1 MLIQLTRIFPI
12 LWCLLFIN
20 RGNPNSSSPLS
31 KFSSEWNDTKYLKCN
46 TASGATYMS
55 GKEKVVIYILNL
67 LRANPRLFANT
78 VVKKYP
84 EYSHN
89 DNLRRVSE
97 YKSLIKTLQNA
108 EPLPIVNPD
117 ALCYASAEC
126 HAASSGRRGY
136 IGHERKDANCRSK
149 QHFNG
154 ECCEYGHD
162 DALDILL
169 TLLIDQNVPGLP
181 HRKICLGPYKSVA
194 VSIQPH
200 KSFRYN
206 SVIDFAF

>member
-12 LWCLLFIN
+12 LWCLLFIDRSN
-20 RGNPNSSSPLS
+20 SNPSTPLS
-31 KFSSEWNDTKYLKCN
+31 KFSSEWNDSKYLKCN
-46 TASGATYMS
+46 TASGTNYMS
-55 GKEKVVIYILNL
+55 AKEKEVIYILNL

-78 VVKKYP
+78 VLKKYP
-84 EYSHN
+84 EYSRN

-97 YKSLIKTLQNA
+97 YKSLLKTLQNV
-108 EPLPIVNPD
+108 EPLPLLNPD

-126 HAASSGRRGY
+126 HAASAGRRGY
-136 IGHERKDANCRSK
+136 IGHERKEAGCRSK

-162 DALDILL
+162 NALDILM
-169 TLLIDQNVPGLP
+169 TLLIDQNVAGLP
-181 HRKICLGPYKSVA
+181 HRKICLGPYKAVG

-200 KSFRYN
+200 KAYRYN
-206 SVIDFAF
+206 SVLDFYF

>member
-12 LWCLLFIN
+12 LWCLLFIDRAN
-20 RGNPNSSSPLS
+20 SNSSSPLS
-31 KFSSEWNDTKYLKCN
+31 KFSSEWNDSRYLKCN
-46 TASGATYMS
+46 TASDAGYMS
-55 GKEKVVIYILNL
+55 AKEKEVIYILNL

-84 EYSHN
+84 EYSHS
-89 DNLRRVSE
+89 DNLRQVSE
-97 YKSLIKTLQNA
+97 YKSLLKTLQNT
-108 EPLPIVNPD
+108 EPLPVLNPD

-126 HAASSGRRGY
+126 HAASAGRRGY
-136 IGHERKDANCRSK
+136 IGHERKDAKCRAK

-154 ECCEYGHD
+154 ECCEYGHN
-162 DALDILL
+162 DALDILMA
-169 TLLIDQNVPGLP
+169 LLIDQNVSGFP
-181 HRKICLGPYKSVA
+181 HRKICLGGYKAVA

-206 SVIDFAF
+206 SVLDFAF

>member
-1 MLIQLTRIFPI
+1 MLIQLTRLFPI
-12 LWCLLFIN
+12 LWCLLFID
-20 RGNPNSSSPLS
+20 RTSPNPSSPLS
-31 KFSSEWNDTKYLKCN
+31 KFSSEWNDSKYLKCN
-46 TASGATYMS
+46 TASGASYMS
-55 GKEKVVIYILNL
+55 AKEKEVIYILNL
-67 LRANPRLFANT
+67 VRVNPRLFANT

-89 DNLRRVSE
+89 DKLRKVSE
-97 YKSLIKTLQNA
+97 YKSLLKTLQNTEA
-108 EPLPIVNPD
+108 LPILSPD

-126 HAASSGRRGY
+126 HAASAGRRGY
-136 IGHERKDANCRSK
+136 IGHERKDASCRAK

-162 DALDILL
+162 DALDILM
-169 TLLIDQNVPGLP
+169 TLLIDQNVTGFP
-181 HRKICLGPYKSVA
+181 HRKICLGGYNAVA

-206 SVIDFAF
+206 SVLDFVF

>member
-12 LWCLLFIN
+12 LWCLLFID
-20 RGNPNSSSPLS
+20 RSNSNSFSPLS
-31 KFSSEWNDTKYLKCN
+31 KFSSEWNDSRYLKCN
-46 TASGATYMS
+46 TASGTAYMS
-55 GKEKVVIYILNL
+55 AKEKEVIYILNL

-89 DNLRRVSE
+89 DNLRKVSE
-97 YKSLIKTLQNA
+97 YKSLLKTLQKS
-108 EPLPIVNPD
+108 EPLPLLNPD

-126 HAASSGRRGY
+126 HAASAGRRGY
-136 IGHERKDANCRSK
+136 IGHDRKEATCRAK

-154 ECCEYGHD
+154 ECCEYGHN
-162 DALDILL
+162 DALDILM
-169 TLLIDQNVPGLP
+169 TLLIDQNVPSLP
-181 HRKICLGPYKSVA
+181 HRQICLSAYKTLG

-206 SVIDFAF
+206 SVLDFSF

>member
-12 LWCLLFIN
+12 LWCLLFID
-20 RGNPNSSSPLS
+20 RSNPNSSTPLS
-31 KFSSEWNDTKYLKCN
+31 KFSAEWNDSKYVKCN
-46 TASGATYMS
+46 TASSARYMS
-55 GKEKVVIYILNL
+55 AKEKEVIYILNL
-67 LRANPRLFANT
+67 LRVNPRLFAST

-89 DNLRRVSE
+89 VNLRKVSE
-97 YKSLIKTLQNA
+97 YKSLLKTLQNT
-108 EPLPIVNPD
+108 EPLPILNPD

-126 HAASSGRRGY
+126 HAASAGRRGY
-136 IGHERKDANCRSK
+136 IGHERKDASCRAK

-162 DALDILL
+162 DALDILM
-169 TLLIDQNVPGLP
+169 TLLIDQNVSGFP
-181 HRKICLGPYKSVA
+181 HRKICLGEYKAIA

-206 SVIDFAF
+206 SVLDFAF